1 MSDQERSAR
10 AYCHS
15 ISANPDEIIWGYSQK
30 AAPIPKGRV
39 RSHAP
44 RWQWYVGAKIQHSH
58 AAE

>member
-15 ISANPDEIIWGYSQK
+15 ISANPDEIVWGG
-30 AAPIPKGRV
+30 GRIQN
-39 RSHAP
+39 RTYKP